1 MYRFGNIHF
10 YYPSF
15 YFVHFFVYDM
25 NLFGH
30 PYYRREMSLSDIVII
45 IFRTFL
51 IYIIIL
57 FVLRVMGKR
66 EVGEL
71 GVIDVVVFIMMA
83 EVGALAIEDT
93 ETNLLH
99 AILPIFLLLIIQF
112 VSSVISLKSKKF
124 RDLVDGDPS
133 VIIRNGIILEDEMRK
148 QRYNLDDLF
157 QQLRE
162 QQIGSIREVT
172 FAFLE
177 PSGNLSVFTEEE
189 TQPVLALISDGVIQ
203 NRHIEIVGVTEQQL
217 IEELSKLGIHNI
229 EHVFYCSYESG
240 NFLYQLKEEFQ

>member
-1 MYRFGNIHF
+1 
-10 YYPSF
+10 
-15 YFVHFFVYDM
+15 M

-30 PYYRREMSLSDIVII
+30 PSYWREMSLSDIVII
-45 IFRTFL
+45 TFRTFF
-51 IYIIIL
+51 IYITIL
-57 FVLRVMGKR
+57 VVLRVMGKR

-71 GVIDVVVFIMMA
+71 GVIDVVVFIIMA
-83 EVGALAIEDT
+83 EVGAIAIEDT
-93 ETNLLH
+93 EKNLFH
-99 AILPIFLLLIIQF
+99 AILPILLLLIIQYT
-112 VSSVISLKSKKF
+112 SSVISLKSKKF
-124 RDLVDGDPS
+124 RDIVDGDPS
-133 VIIRNGIILEDEMRK
+133 VIIRDGKILEDEMRR

-217 IEELSKLGIHNI
+217 KNELAKLGINNI
-229 EHVFYCSYESG
+229 EHVFYCSYEKGS
-240 NFLYQLKEEFQ
+240 FQYQLKEEFQ